1 MSRHIVLLALAL
13 PLLAAVA
20 ADEPPGLPKRGWLGV
35 YPAGLEEAVLV
46 ALDLDHGVLV
56 RDVVEESPAGR
67 AGFLKGDVVLEF
79 DGVRTDD
86 PDDLRHAIRE
96 RPGKTV
102 KALVRRRG
110 KDTRLE
116 VTLGERD
123 AAGDA
128 DRRDDHGLFE
138 LPRDALRHAA
148 RALDRVGPGVER
160 VKVKVLEEGELHEE
174 LEELRAELES
184 LKAQLEKQLEEL
196 RQDLKK
202 TGR

>member
-1 MSRHIVLLALAL
+1 MSRHIVLLVLAL
-13 PLLAAVA
+13 PLLAVA
-20 ADEPPGLPKRGWLGV
+20 AEEPPELPKRGWLGV
-35 YPAGLEEAVLV
+35 YPEDLDEAVLI

-56 RDVVEESPAGR
+56 RDVVEESPAAR

-86 PDDLRHAIRE
+86 PDDLRHAIRG

-110 KDTRLE
+110 KDARLE
-116 VTLGERD
+116 VTLGERT
-123 AAGDA
+123 AAELVG
-128 DRRDDHGLFE
+128 RDDPGRFE

-160 VKVKVLEEGELHEE
+160 VKVKLLDQGELHEE

-184 LKAQLEKQLEEL
+184 LKAQLEQQLEEL
-196 RQDLKK
+196 RRDLEKSD
-202 TGR
+202 R